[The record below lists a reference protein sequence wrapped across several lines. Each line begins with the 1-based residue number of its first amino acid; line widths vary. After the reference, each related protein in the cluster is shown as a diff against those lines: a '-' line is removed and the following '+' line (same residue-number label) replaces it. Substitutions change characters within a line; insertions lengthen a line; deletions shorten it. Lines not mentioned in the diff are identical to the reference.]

1 MKRWVLTT
9 VVAFSP
15 TVGAV
20 PTPLDVAP
28 LTRSEKPGRSQYV
41 SMLKV
46 TVREA
51 TPELRRRS
59 QRIVREKFSQT
70 LSTFPELRQVPYEV
84 LSRSDDVVFSFV
96 TQQDILAA
104 IRQVVPSYLSDL
116 SGEVDAHGQVR
127 VYKAAFDEPMEGER
141 AFLEVVLDDSRS
153 KIRSIEAQSV
163 PLRDLLKELQAQLG
177 NLSYLIPGECG
188 GRLVDW
194 RFGGE
199 GQPGAEPKEVDA
211 LMQELATFFGLK
223 SERKHGTFI
232 FAGTCKEEPRAPT
245 TGRKPVAWPEA
256 ASIGDW
262 FLASPRWVE
271 ERTVRPSRPVGSRA
285 PPAPTPRTPPSE
297 GFRTVGGERPAV
309 FFRLRAF
316 E

>member
-28 LTRSEKPGRSQYV
+28 LARPDERAQYV
-41 SMLKV
+41 STLKV
-46 TVREA
+46 TVREG

-59 QRIVREKFSQT
+59 QRLVREKFVQT

-84 LSRSDDVVFSFV
+84 SSRGDDVVFSFV
-96 TQQDILAA
+96 TQQDILGA

-127 VYKAAFDEPMEGER
+127 VYKAVFDEPREGER
-141 AFLEVVLDDSRS
+141 AFLEVVLDDSRA

-194 RFGGE
+194 RFGGD
-199 GQPGAEPKEVDA
+199 GQPLAEPKEVDV
-211 LMQELATFFGLK
+211 LMQELATFFGLR

-232 FAGTCKEEPRAPT
+232 FTGTCKDGPGAPMA
-245 TGRKPVAWPEA
+245 RPSVAWPETA
-256 ASIGDW
+256 ALGDW
-262 FLASPRWVE
+262 FLAPPVFVE
-271 ERTVRPSRPVGSRA
+271 ERTVRRTQPPGTHSPTAPVPPTAGTGLRA
-285 PPAPTPRTPPSE
+285 VR
-297 GFRTVGGERPAV
+297 GERPAV